1 MLIDT
6 HCHFPD
12 ERYGK
17 SEDEIVKEALDAGV
31 AKLINIGTNLKDN
44 EKVLATLQ
52 KFPNVYAALGIYPHE
67 ELKNDLAD
75 LMIRLEKQL
84 DSSEKVVGVGECGID
99 ISDQTEQRPIEEQ
112 IELFEKQIELA
123 TKKNK
128 ALVVHNRNGDDIV
141 LNILEKFRG
150 QNLTGV
156 AHCFVSTW
164 EVAKR
169 FLDLGFYI
177 SFSGIITYKSGSS
190 IHETVKN
197 VPLDKFLLETDAPFL
212 PPQLPDRHRPK
223 VNEPKYVKIT
233 ASKVS
238 EVKNL
243 PLEEIENLSYQN
255 SCELFRIKER
265 LPNEVR

>member
-84 DSSEKVVGVGECGID
+84 DSSEKVVVE
-99 ISDQTEQRPIEEQ
+99 
-112 IELFEKQIELA
+112 
-123 TKKNK
+123 
-128 ALVVHNRNGDDIV
+128 
-141 LNILEKFRG
+141 
-150 QNLTGV
+150 
-156 AHCFVSTW
+156 
-164 EVAKR
+164 
-169 FLDLGFYI
+169 
-177 SFSGIITYKSGSS
+177 
-190 IHETVKN
+190 
-197 VPLDKFLLETDAPFL
+197 KFLLGARPSFPAATTPRPS
-212 PPQLPDRHRPK
+212 PPKSKRA
-223 VNEPKYVKIT
+223 KI
-233 ASKVS
+233 
-238 EVKNL
+238 
-243 PLEEIENLSYQN
+243 
-255 SCELFRIKER
+255 C
-265 LPNEVR
+265 